1 MFLDLQNGNNLK
13 VVFVLSSL
21 PFAHIPSAW
30 VALWFSL
37 NNYLSQYAAESLE
50 STDVSFSD
58 SSYLLPNLEG
68 Q

>member
-1 MFLDLQNGNNLK
+1 MCSKSPLSLLSHIFLE
-13 VVFVLSSL
+13 
-21 PFAHIPSAW
+21 ATSAW
-30 VALWFSL
+30 VALCFSL
-37 NNYLSQYAAESLE
+37 NNYLSQYAAVSLE